1 MKKDDFYREHPLKI
15 LKYSAK
21 NIWLLIFPLI
31 RGLWAMKFDISQ
43 VYLWL
48 RGAWFDIVVV
58 ILIILF
64 GFAKWWFSK
73 IRFTESAII
82 HKSGIFIRTKKVIP
96 YENLASVTR
105 EYSFYLRVFNA
116 VRIYVDTCAGVFKS
130 HDMKLIFSKNKCNEF
145 MKQVPQ
151 QEENGSGDYKYVPS
165 IALIFFFSILF
176 SSSFSG
182 VLYIGAFFFQGG
194 QVAQDALRKS
204 LDQITAEVSKF
215 LIVNIP
221 YAVLTIIII
230 AFGTW
235 LISFINNLIRYSRF
249 KTRRC
254 RHTIKVENGT
264 ITPRYFT
271 ICQDKINYYYL
282 KQNLIMKIFRVMS
295 VNVSCPGYG
304 TSQNKNFP
312 VLLPIETKRRIQ
324 GKLRDIAQIE
334 FKYKRQY
341 KPDILSSW
349 QYIWLAVYLMIGILP
364 IQLIVPKVAP
374 QLSDAAWFITVMLE
388 IPAVWYFIIRI
399 AAHLTSGVTI
409 DNGKIIIWYSKR
421 YSMYTIIADTS
432 KLVKVDIRQNW
443 FQILISHKCSVG
455 FYFNGEMSERHY
467 VKSLK
472 MKQAQEIKRRLLD
485 KEN

>member
-21 NIWLLIFPLI
+21 NIWLLVFPLL
-31 RGLWAMKFDISQ
+31 RGIWAMNLNVNQLYMWIK
-43 VYLWL
+43 
-48 RGAWFDIVVV
+48 GAWFDIVVV

-82 HKSGIFIRTKKVIP
+82 HKSGIIVRTKKVIP
-96 YENLASVTR
+96 YENLASITR
-105 EYSFYLRVFNA
+105 EYSYYLRIFKA

-130 HDMKLIFSKNKCNEF
+130 HDMKLIFSRDKCNEF

-151 QEENGSGDYKYVPS
+151 QEENSSGDYKYVPS

-182 VLYIGAFFFQGG
+182 VLYIGAFFIQGG
-194 QVAQDALRKS
+194 QVALDVVHKS
-204 LDQITAEVSKF
+204 IDQITSEVSKF

-221 YAVLTIIII
+221 YAVLTVIII

-235 LISFINNLIRYSRF
+235 FISFITNMIRYSKF

-254 RHTIKVENGT
+254 RHNIKVESGT

-282 KQNLIMKIFRVMS
+282 KQNLLMKIFRVMS

-324 GKLRDIAQIE
+324 GKLRDIAEIE

-341 KPDILSSW
+341 KPRLDSFW
-349 QYIWLAVYLMIGILP
+349 QYIWLAVYMIVGIYP
-364 IQLIVPKVAP
+364 ISLIVPKIAP
-374 QLSDAAWFITVMLE
+374 QFSNVAFFFTIMLE
-388 IPAVWYFIIRI
+388 IPAVWYFVIRI
-399 AAHLTSGVTI
+399 AALLTSGVTI
-409 DNGKIIIWYSKR
+409 DDDKIIIWYSKR
-421 YSMYTIIADTS
+421 YAMYTIIAEKS

-443 FQILISHKCSVG
+443 FQILFSHKCSVG

-472 MKQAQEIKRRLLD
+472 MKQAQEIKRRLMD
-485 KEN
+485 KEK